1 MAFIRFCSVGVLNTL
16 IGLAIIFGLMRFGGV
31 QYVLANA
38 IGYAVGMALS
48 FALNR
53 SWTFAHNGPIL
64 HSALQWALVIAV
76 AYAVNIS
83 LVVAVH
89 EYFGV
94 DRYLSQAFGVLA
106 YTGLSF
112 LGGRFYAFSPGRELR
127 GLS

>member
-1 MAFIRFCSVGVLNTL
+1 MAFIRFCAVGVLNTL
-16 IGLAIIFGLMRFGGV
+16 IGLAVIFGLMRFGGV

-38 IGYAVGMALS
+38 AGYAVGTLLS
-48 FALNR
+48 FVLNR
-53 SWTFAHNGPIL
+53 SWTFAHKGPIL

-76 AYAVNIS
+76 AYAANVS
-83 LVVAVH
+83 VVVASH
-89 EYFGV
+89 EHFGI
-94 DRYLSQAFGVLA
+94 DRYLSQAFGILA